1 MVIVS
6 KSCQLFTPIYMKKSR
21 SVSHRAAFFVWISA
35 VIFASKTG
43 IFGLNTQK

>member
-21 SVSHRAAFFVWISA
+21 SESHRTAFYYTDLGCY
-35 VIFASKTG
+35 FAPITG
-43 IFGLNTQK
+43 IFGLTS